1 VGVRFTDI
9 ALYHIASR
17 KRFQFLAFMMRRL
30 IFAHL
35 IHPFKRS
42 YLVVLAAFD
51 DCCLHSLTHFGHV
64 Y

>member
-1 VGVRFTDI
+1 
-9 ALYHIASR
+9 
-17 KRFQFLAFMMRRL
+17 L

-51 DCCLHSLTHFGHV
+51 DCCLHSLTQFGHV